1 MAAEKGK
8 QDLADTRVEP
18 SFLVRAAERRT
29 RSGRCCCPA
38 CVWRAGTDGLLS
50 TEVGIGA
57 GLRTQADCL
66 TS

>member
-1 MAAEKGK
+1 MATEKGK

-18 SFLVRAAERRT
+18 SFRYVRLEDAREVA
-29 RSGRCCCPA
+29 GAVVPA